1 MGKKEKKERKEKMK
15 MKKEKMKGNRMRR
28 IKGRN
33 GEERGGFTVSGP
45 EEFDLEN
52 DGDVG
57 GEEDGEEDG
66 GGIGGSEGERPR
78 VRGDSD
84 GNEVDENGD
93 YVDEELRARS
103 TDWNGWYI

>member
-1 MGKKEKKERKEKMK
+1 MRKREKKERKEKMK

-33 GEERGGFTVSGP
+33 GEERGGFTVSGS

-52 DGDVG
+52 DSDV
-57 GEEDGEEDG
+57 G